1 MFKVS
6 RTNSSNPDFIALVKR
21 LDAYLTVT
29 DGEEHAFYN
38 QFNKIDKINH
48 VVVFYEDDVAIA
60 CGAIKQLE
68 TSTTWEI
75 KRMFVSDHMR
85 GKGLASKLLKELEL
99 WANELNASK
108 LILETGKRQVE
119 AIGLYRKNNYIVIDN
134 FGQYIGVEN
143 SVCFEKPLK

>member
-1 MFKVS
+1 MFKIT

-21 LDAYLTVT
+21 LDAFLAVT

-48 VVVFYEDDVAIA
+48 VVVFYENDSAYA
-60 CGAIKQLE
+60 CGAIKQVE
-68 TSTTWEI
+68 TSATWEI
-75 KRMFVSDHMR
+75 KRMFVSDQMR
-85 GKGLASKLLKELEL
+85 GKGIGSLLLKELEF
-99 WANELNASK
+99 WAKELSVEK

-119 AIGLYRKNNYIVIDN
+119 AIALYHKNGYKITEN

-143 SVCFEKPLK
+143 SICFEKLLK